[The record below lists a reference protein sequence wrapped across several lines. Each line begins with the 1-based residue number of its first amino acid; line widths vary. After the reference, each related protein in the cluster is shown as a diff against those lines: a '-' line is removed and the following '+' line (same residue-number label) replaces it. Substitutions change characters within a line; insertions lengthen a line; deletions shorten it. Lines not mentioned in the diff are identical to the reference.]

1 MPVGKTGTAVFAPR
15 GEVVY
20 TDFMSSSPPPSQS
33 SLARRYAGKLFANIA
48 SVPMYL
54 IMEAVLPRALG
65 VQTYGNYNFAV
76 SVFTQFT
83 AFLDMG
89 TSTCFYN
96 ALSRRPNEYALVAF
110 YLRVTGTV
118 LLITLT
124 AGILLLIPGL
134 GTLLLPDV
142 PLWYAPPAAMFGFL
156 LWGTRVTR
164 SMNDALG
171 LTVPGEMVRSLVHLG
186 AALLL
191 LGLFWT
197 GTLHVATLFGAQYL
211 MFIFM
216 IAGSLAIMR
225 RCLPRPEFSLS
236 HDRLRAYCRE
246 FTDYSAPLFIQAL
259 LSAAALAAERWLL
272 QWVDGSVQQGYFA
285 LSQRTAMACFMF
297 VSAMTPLLMREL
309 SIAWGRNDREHMGA
323 LFSRFAPLLFAV
335 AAWFSCFAAV
345 EASVLVSLFG
355 GSQFAQALLPVQIMA
370 LYPVHQVYGQLAGSV
385 FHATGQ
391 TRILR
396 NAAVAEHT
404 GGFLFVWVLVC
415 PSELGGLGLGAA
427 GLALKT
433 VLGQVVAVN
442 VLLWL
447 ASRIIP
453 LRLARNLGLQI
464 LIPGAFGLLAWC
476 SRELSV
482 LALGDENFLLRF
494 FCSGLSYTILS
505 AGALFCFPVLAGCSR
520 SELHEGF
527 ARLRKRVF
535 RT

>member
-1 MPVGKTGTAVFAPR
+1 MPGDNTATAVFAPC
-15 GEVVY
+15 GEMVY
-20 TDFMSSSPPPSQS
+20 TNFMSATVLPPQS

-96 ALSRRPNEYALVAF
+96 ALSRRPSEYTLVTF
-110 YLRVTGTV
+110 YLRVTGLV

-124 AGILLLIPGL
+124 AGMLLLIPNI
-134 GTLLLPDV
+134 GTLLLPEV
-142 PLWYAPPAAMFGFL
+142 PLWYAPSAALFGFL
-156 LWGTRVTR
+156 LWGTRVVR

-171 LTVPGEMVRSLVHLG
+171 LTVPGEMVRSVVHLG

-191 LGLFWT
+191 TGLFWT
-197 GTLHVATLFGAQYL
+197 GALRVETLFGVQYL
-211 MFIFM
+211 MFVFM

-225 RCLPRPEFSLS
+225 HCFPKPEFSLT
-236 HDRLRAYCRE
+236 HDRIRAYRRE
-246 FTDYSAPLFIQAL
+246 FTDYSAPLFVQAL
-259 LSAAALAAERWLL
+259 LSAAAMTVERWLL
-272 QWVDGSVQQGYFA
+272 QWVDGGVQQGYFA
-285 LSQRTAMACFMF
+285 LSQRTSMACFMF

-309 SIAWGRNDREHMGA
+309 SIAWGRDDREHMGA

-335 AAWFSCFAAV
+335 AAWFSCFAAL
-345 EASVLVSLFG
+345 EASVLVSVFG
-355 GSQFAQALLPVQIMA
+355 GGQFAQALLPVQIMA
-370 LYPVHQVYGQLAGSV
+370 LYPAHQVYGQLAGSV

-396 NAAVAEHT
+396 NAAFVEHA
-404 GGFLFVWVLVC
+404 GGFLLVWMLVC
-415 PSELGGLGLGAA
+415 PSHLGGLGLGAA

-433 VLGQVVAVN
+433 VLGQIVAVN

-447 ASRIIP
+447 ASKIIP
-453 LRLARNLGLQI
+453 LRFARNLALQF
-464 LIPGAFGLLAWC
+464 LIPGIFALLAWC

-482 LALGDENFLLRF
+482 FVLGDANFLLRF
-494 FCSGLSYTILS
+494 FCSGICYTILS
-505 AGALFCFPVLAGCSR
+505 VGTLLCFPILAGCSR
-520 SELHEGF
+520 SELSEQF
-527 ARLRKRVF
+527 TRLHKRILS
-535 RT
+535 